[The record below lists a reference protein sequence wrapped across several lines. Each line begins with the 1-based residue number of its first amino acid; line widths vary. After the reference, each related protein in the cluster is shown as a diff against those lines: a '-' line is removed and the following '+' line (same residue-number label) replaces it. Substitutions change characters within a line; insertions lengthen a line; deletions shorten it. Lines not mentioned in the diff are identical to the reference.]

1 MDKAKH
7 IDRLKDLV
15 IVLLFV
21 SALLLLYRAVFYET
35 TSPFTHFLSGSTAET
50 DGTATAATLS
60 TKPATVLVTGLD
72 GTHTAAK

>member
-1 MDKAKH
+1 MDKAKR

-35 TSPFTHFLSGSTAET
+35 PSPFTRFLSGSTAET
-50 DGTATAATLS
+50 DGTATAATAAARGRRRRG
-60 TKPATVLVTGLD
+60 PAGRTR
-72 GTHTAAK
+72 